1 MKKFIIILL
10 AAMLAAPAFAA
21 EKHLSALFGY
31 SVFYIPA
38 SNQPYVETYLDFRA
52 WTLNFVKSD
61 NDQYRATVEVAIVVR
76 SGDSIVYLKKRDLIS
91 PGTPSDTATNFTF
104 MDLHRFALPNGIYDL
119 QLILHDK
126 ASADEPFIY
135 NDKLL
140 VFFEKG
146 KPSMSNIQL
155 MSSATPTADENMLSR
170 NGYDMVPYFNDYI
183 PASITQI
190 HPYLEI
196 YNLDQELGNKNFT
209 VNFSIE
215 KKETH
220 RRMPSFSRSVSRAK
234 AKANVPIY
242 TTLNIKDLP
251 SGNYNLIA
259 EVRNSEDQVLLKR
272 EMSFMRSNPI
282 ATADDNVTEED
293 VAISFAA
300 LLTDK
305 DQLNF
310 YIDALYP
317 ISSDQEIAI
326 AKNIMQDTSLPAKQ
340 TFFYHFWHR
349 RSAIDPEG
357 EWSDYRQRLDYV
369 TEHFT
374 YPKTPGYRTD
384 FGRVYLQYGP
394 PDFVRNE
401 KNFTAPFI
409 RKSGRYEKGVE
420 SMDYNANNDKNQG
433 IIHYLPYQLWRYNQ
447 LPNDYSNRVFL
458 FWDQFRSGYYKLLNS
473 SARGE
478 VRTSGWER
486 DLSQRQL
493 DEDVTGEVGEQF
505 ERGF

>member
-1 MKKFIIILL
+1 MKKFITILL
-10 AAMLAAPAFAA
+10 AAMLATTVFAA

-31 SVFYIPA
+31 STFYIPA

-52 WTLNFVKSD
+52 WTLNFVQSD

-91 PGTPSDTATNFTF
+91 PATSSDTTTNFTF

-126 ASADEPFIY
+126 ASEDKPFIY
-135 NDKLL
+135 NDKL
-140 VFFEKG
+140 VIFFEKG

-155 MSSATPTADENMLSR
+155 MSSATPTTNENMLSR

-183 PASITQI
+183 PASVTQL
-190 HPYLEI
+190 HPYFEL
-196 YNLDQELGNKNFT
+196 YNLDQELGGKGFT
-209 VNFSIE
+209 VNLYIE

-220 RRMPSFSRSVSRAK
+220 RPIPGFSHSVSRAK

-242 TTLNIKDLP
+242 TTLDIEKLP
-251 SGNYNLIA
+251 SGNYNLVA
-259 EVRNSEDQVLLKR
+259 EVFNAEQQVLFKR
-272 EMSFMRSNPI
+272 EMSFMRSNPNV
-282 ATADDNVTEED
+282 TTDNDVTEED
-293 VAISFAA
+293 VAVSFVT
-300 LLTDK
+300 LLKDK
-305 DQLNF
+305 EQLNF

-317 ISSDQEIAI
+317 IASNQEIAI
-326 AKNIMQDTSLPAKQ
+326 AKTIMRDTSLSAKQ

-357 EWSDYRQRLDYV
+357 EWADYQQRLDYV
-369 TEHFT
+369 TKHFT

-394 PDFVRNE
+394 PDFVRDE
-401 KNFTAPFI
+401 KNFAAPFS
-409 RKSGRYEKGVE
+409 RKSGNYEKTVG
-420 SMDYNANNDKNQG
+420 SLDYNANDDKNQG

-478 VRTSGWER
+478 VRTSDWER
-486 DLSQRQL
+486 DLSQKQL
-493 DEDVTGEVGEQF
+493 DEGSSGEVGEQF